1 MNYDLQQLKKT
12 QKTQNK
18 KPPLDNRSSRN
29 IAEQFTDKQTLNV
42 SFNEK
47 KNSTP
52 KINALL
58 QELQKRTNQKDQY
71 FNRTS
76 TPNSQHEKSS
86 TNKTQRSISPQLLY
100 QIPQQLKKIYQH
112 INSKVE
118 QDKMLNKNQKPDSSK
133 CKTEES
139 KSHKN
144 ESTSSTIN
152 DSEEYV
158 QQFINLEEIVFTI
171 LAVISKKQKVIKQC
185 QNYLNQITNFIVE
198 EKDQIRQ
205 QILCKSMI
213 LERIGILVVLYK
225 AISEAFDEDQQNL
238 KNLVFY
244 IHSSM
249 VLHLELM
256 QQSNALSQSQKAL
269 IQARLNKLRA
279 RKTLQ
284 LIDINL
290 IRKNS
295 NVVYSLLI
303 LLQDYLSINF
313 SVENA
318 TDNNLVQL
326 EKVLTI
332 IDKINLQQGTKFV
345 KYQFDKILVHIQ
357 QLRLTRDSSDF
368 QFDYEEVIDC
378 QQIPYLSKTNKYT
391 LVIDLDETLV
401 HYQELVD
408 DGQFLVRPYAQQFL
422 KEMSK
427 YYEIVIF
434 TAAQQDYADFILDLI
449 DEDKVIGYRLYR
461 QHTTLVNNTY
471 VKDIQK
477 IGRDVKRTI
486 IIDNLAEN
494 FKFQP
499 DNGIQIHSWYG
510 DQDDQALL
518 FLSPLLIQIVQKKIP
533 DVRDALRKFR
543 DQMQKNIENG
553 IQDPHLH
560 LSLD

>member
-12 QKTQNK
+12 QSTQNK
-18 KPPLDNRSSRN
+18 KPPIDNRSQRN
-29 IAEQFTDKQTLNV
+29 INEQFKDQQTMNV

-47 KNSTP
+47 IKSTP

-58 QELQKRTNQKDQY
+58 QELQKRTNSKDQY

-76 TPNSQHEKSS
+76 TPNSQHEKQSK
-86 TNKTQRSISPQLLY
+86 NKTQRSISPQLLY

-112 INSKVE
+112 INSKIE
-118 QDKMLNKNQKPDSSK
+118 QDKLLNKNQQQDSLK

-144 ESTSSTIN
+144 ESTSYTIN
-152 DSEEYV
+152 DSEEQV

-185 QNYLNQITNFIVE
+185 QNYLNQISNFTFE
-198 EKDQIRQ
+198 EKDQISQ

-225 AISEAFDEDQQNL
+225 ALSNTFDEDQQNL

-269 IQARLNKLRA
+269 IQARLNKVRA
-279 RKTLQ
+279 RKNPQ

-303 LLQDYLSINF
+303 LF
-313 SVENA
+313 VENA
-318 TDNNLVQL
+318 TDNNLIQL

-332 IDKINLQQGTKFV
+332 TDKINLQQGTKFV
-345 KYQFDKILVHIQ
+345 KYQFDKI

-422 KEMSK
+422 KEMSE

-499 DNGIQIHSWYG
+499 DNGIQIQSWYG

-518 FLSPLLIQIVQKKIP
+518 FLSPLMIQIVQKKIP
-533 DVRDALRKFR
+533 DVRDALRQFR

>member
-12 QKTQNK
+12 YTTKNK
-18 KPPLDNRSSRN
+18 KPPIDNRSSRN
-29 IAEQFTDKQTLNV
+29 VIDQSTEKKTINV

-47 KNSTP
+47 KKSAP

-58 QELQKRTNQKDQY
+58 QELQKRTNSQDQQL
-71 FNRTS
+71 NRTS
-76 TPNSQHEKSS
+76 TTNSQHEKSS
-86 TNKTQRSISPQLLY
+86 INKTQRSISPQFLY
-100 QIPQQLKKIYQH
+100 QMPQQLKKIYQQ
-112 INSKVE
+112 INCKVE
-118 QDKMLNKNQKPDSSK
+118 QNKILNKNQKQDSLK
-133 CKTEES
+133 CKTEGS

-152 DSEEYV
+152 DSEEQI
-158 QQFINLEEIVFTI
+158 QQFINSEEIVFTI

-185 QNYLNQITNFIVE
+185 QNYLNQISNFIVE
-198 EKDQIRQ
+198 EKDQISY

-225 AISEAFDEDQQNL
+225 ALSDTFDEDQQNL

-256 QQSNALSQSQKAL
+256 QQFNSLSPSQKSL

-279 RKTLQ
+279 RKNQQ

-303 LLQDYLSINF
+303 LF
-313 SVENA
+313 VENA
-318 TDNNLVQL
+318 TDNNLNQL
-326 EKVLTI
+326 ERILTI
-332 IDKINLQQGTKFV
+332 IDKINLQQGTKFI
-345 KYQFDKILVHIQ
+345 KYQYDKILIHIQ
-357 QLRLTRDSSDF
+357 QLRLTRDSQDF

-401 HYQELVD
+401 HYQELLD

-422 KEMSK
+422 KDMSK

-499 DNGIQIHSWYG
+499 DNGIQIQSWYG

-518 FLSPLLIQIVQKKIP
+518 LLSPLLIQIVQKKIQ

-543 DQMQKNIENG
+543 DQMQNNIENG
-553 IQDPHLH
+553 ISDPHLH

>member
-1 MNYDLQQLKKT
+1 MNYDLQQLKKIYT
-12 QKTQNK
+12 SKIK
-18 KPPLDNRSSRN
+18 KPPIDNRSSRN
-29 IAEQFTDKQTLNV
+29 VGDQSKDKQTLNI

-47 KNSTP
+47 KKSAP
-52 KINALL
+52 KINVLL
-58 QELQKRTNQKDQY
+58 QELQKRTNSQDQY

-76 TPNSQHEKSS
+76 SPNSQHEKSS
-86 TNKTQRSISPQLLY
+86 INKTQRSISPQLLY
-100 QIPQQLKKIYQH
+100 QMPQQLKKIYQQ
-112 INSKVE
+112 INCKVG
-118 QDKMLNKNQKPDSSK
+118 QDKILNKNQKLDSLR
-133 CKTEES
+133 CRTEES

-144 ESTSSTIN
+144 ESTSYTMS
-152 DSEEYV
+152 DSEEQI

-185 QNYLNQITNFIVE
+185 QNYLNQISTFMFE
-198 EKDQIRQ
+198 EKDLVYQ
-205 QILCKSMI
+205 QVLCKSMI

-225 AISEAFDEDQQNL
+225 VLSDSFEEDQQNI
-238 KNLVFY
+238 KNLLFY

-256 QQSNALSQSQKAL
+256 LQSNSLSQSQKAAIL
-269 IQARLNKLRA
+269 ARLNKVRA
-279 RKTLQ
+279 RKNQ
-284 LIDINL
+284 QMIDINL

-303 LLQDYLSINF
+303 LF
-313 SVENA
+313 VENA
-318 TDNNLVQL
+318 TDNNLNQL
-326 EKVLTI
+326 EKVLSI
-332 IDKINLQQGTKFV
+332 IDNINLQQGTKFI
-345 KYQFDKILVHIQ
+345 KYQYDKILVHIQ

-449 DEDKVIGYRLYR
+449 DEDRVIGYRLYR
-461 QHTTLVNNTY
+461 QHTILVDNAY
-471 VKDIQK
+471 VKDIQR
-477 IGRDVKRTI
+477 IGRDVRRTI

-499 DNGIQIHSWYG
+499 DNGIQIQSWQG
-510 DQDDQALL
+510 DQEDQALM

-533 DVRDALRKFR
+533 DVRDALRRFR
-543 DQMQKNIENG
+543 DQMKKNIEDG
-553 IQDPHLH
+553 ISDPHLH

>member
-1 MNYDLQQLKKT
+1 MNYDLQQLKKIYT
-12 QKTQNK
+12 SKNK
-18 KPPLDNRSSRN
+18 KPPTDNRSSRN
-29 IAEQFTDKQTLNV
+29 VGDQSKDRQTLNI

-47 KNSTP
+47 KKSTP
-52 KINALL
+52 KINVLL
-58 QELQKRTNQKDQY
+58 QELQKRTNSQEQY

-76 TPNSQHEKSS
+76 TPNSQHEKSLI
-86 TNKTQRSISPQLLY
+86 NKTQRSISPQLLY
-100 QIPQQLKKIYQH
+100 QMPQQLKKIYQQ
-112 INSKVE
+112 INCQVG
-118 QDKMLNKNQKPDSSK
+118 QDKILNRNQKLDSFK
-133 CKTEES
+133 CRTEES

-144 ESTSSTIN
+144 ESTSYTIS
-152 DSEEYV
+152 DSEEQI

-185 QNYLNQITNFIVE
+185 QNYLNQISTFMVE
-198 EKDQIRQ
+198 EKDQIHQ

-225 AISEAFDEDQQNL
+225 ALSDTFDEDQQNI

-249 VLHLELM
+249 VLHLESML
-256 QQSNALSQSQKAL
+256 QSNSFSQSQKAS
-269 IQARLNKLRA
+269 IQARLNKVRA
-279 RKTLQ
+279 RKNQ
-284 LIDINL
+284 QMIDINL

-303 LLQDYLSINF
+303 LF
-313 SVENA
+313 VENA
-318 TDNNLVQL
+318 TDNNLNQL
-326 EKVLTI
+326 EKVLSI
-332 IDKINLQQGTKFV
+332 IDNINLQQGTKFI
-345 KYQFDKILVHIQ
+345 KYQYDKILVHIQ

-401 HYQELVD
+401 HYQEVIELIFIQLVD

-449 DEDKVIGYRLYR
+449 DEGRVIGYRLYR
-461 QHTTLVNNTY
+461 QHTTLVDNTY
-471 VKDIQK
+471 IKDIQR
-477 IGRDVKRTI
+477 IGRDVRRTI

-499 DNGIQIHSWYG
+499 DNGIQIQSWYG
-510 DQDDQALL
+510 DQDDQALI

-533 DVRDALRKFR
+533 DVRDALRRFR
-543 DQMQKNIENG
+543 DQMQKNIEDG
-553 IQDPHLH
+553 ISDPHLH

>member
-1 MNYDLQQLKKT
+1 MNCDLQQLKKT
-12 QKTQNK
+12 QKTLNK

-29 IAEQFTDKQTLNV
+29 IADQFTDKQTLNV

-58 QELQKRTNQKDQY
+58 QELQKRTNSKDQY

-76 TPNSQHEKSS
+76 TPNSQHEKPS

-112 INSKVE
+112 INSKIE

-185 QNYLNQITNFIVE
+185 QNYLNQISNFIVE
-198 EKDQIRQ
+198 EKDQICQ

-279 RKTLQ
+279 RKSPQ

-295 NVVYSLLI
+295 NVVQSLLI
-303 LLQDYLSINF
+303 LF
-313 SVENA
+313 VENA

-499 DNGIQIHSWYG
+499 DNGIQIQSWYG
-510 DQDDQALL
+510 DSDDQALM